1 VQGGGG
7 GGQGTAVVTAT
18 GAVRG
23 PANAATATN
32 ARGCGRWGSNARAAP
47 VQRREPADARGSRR
61 RGGWAARGP
70 RRRRGGCGRRHLPS
84 SGPSTGNP
92 T

>member
-1 VQGGGG
+1 VQGGGGG

-61 RGGWAARGP
+61 RGGWAAREVLAGVEAA
-70 RRRRGGCGRRHLPS
+70 GGGIC
-84 SGPSTGNP
+84 
-92 T
+92 